1 VLRHD
6 AWRSSDGVVHG
17 FLERAES
24 GSGSWRVAL
33 AAIGIDVPL
42 VTPRQVHGA
51 RVVRVHRPELPGEA
65 DALVTSTRGLAVGV
79 VTADCA
85 PILLRAPG
93 GVTVAAVHAGW
104 RGAAAGVVEAG
115 VRALSEASGSRPD
128 AIEAVIG
135 PAIGPCCYQVGREV
149 RDAFEAR
156 TGEATAPAWAPD
168 GERFR
173 LDLRAAVRGLLVA
186 SGVSAVATVGPCTSC
201 STGLH
206 SYRRDGAAA
215 GRQLSFIGAI

>member
-1 VLRHD
+1 MLRHD
-6 AWRSSDGVVHG
+6 AWRSGDGVVHG

-24 GSGSWRVAL
+24 GGRPWRSAL
-33 AAIGIDVPL
+33 AAIGVDAPV

-51 RVVRVHRPELPGEA
+51 RVVRVDRPEPPGEA
-65 DALVTSTRGLAVGV
+65 DALVTSGRGLVVGV

-93 GVTVAAVHAGW
+93 GVVAAVHAGW

-115 VRALSEASGSRPD
+115 VHALAEASASPRD
-128 AIEAVIG
+128 TIEAAIG

-149 RDAFEAR
+149 RAAFEAR
-156 TGEATAPAWAPD
+156 TGEVTAAAWVPD
-168 GERFR
+168 GERLR
-173 LDLRAAVRGLLVA
+173 LDLRAAVRCLLVA
-186 SGVSAVATVGPCTSC
+186 SGVSAVAIIGPCTSC
-201 STGLH
+201 SSGLH
-206 SYRRDGAAA
+206 SYRRDGEAA